1 MKKNRG
7 FTLIE
12 VMVTVVIVAILAAV
26 ALPSY
31 QNYVTKAK
39 IKEAQSNLVG
49 LSLSVESGY
58 QRQLS
63 YAVGTLTNTS
73 AVKGKFTTWNPT
85 SDSFTYEYASSTG
98 ATYTITAKGNGG
110 KLAGCTLTLTDTGSK
125 TISGCGSVI
134 SWLN

>member
-39 IKEAQSNLVG
+39 IKRAAMHIVPDE
-49 LSLSVESGY
+49 E
-58 QRQLS
+58 
-63 YAVGTLTNTS
+63 
-73 AVKGKFTTWNPT
+73 K
-85 SDSFTYEYASSTG
+85 
-98 ATYTITAKGNGG
+98 
-110 KLAGCTLTLTDTGSK
+110 
-125 TISGCGSVI
+125 
-134 SWLN
+134 